1 MMRKIWM
8 RGCCVAMASTVAV
21 LAWSSAVGSE
31 GLPREFLRMHDE
43 GVLSFINSQ
52 GFGKTRLPPMSG
64 ILHRE
69 VEGTRQFIVGIQ
81 LIGIA
86 RHNPPRVF
94 SDGMGMSI
102 FHMPD
107 KQDPRPRIASRA
119 MTVWER
125 QALRDLDAG
134 QRLVIRREGK
144 HTEVVGPIRAGDE
157 CLGCHKNKRAGDML
171 GALVY
176 SLVPVPEEVPAR

>member
-1 MMRKIWM
+1 MRKIWM
-8 RGCCVAMASTVAV
+8 RACFVAIVSTLAMV
-21 LAWSSAVGSE
+21 AWSSAVGRE
-31 GLPREFLRMHDE
+31 GLPRELLRMHDD
-43 GVLSFINSQ
+43 GVLSFVNSE
-52 GFGKTRLPPMSG
+52 GFGKTRLPPMNG
-64 ILHRE
+64 VLRRE
-69 VEGTRQFIVGIQ
+69 VEGTKQFIVGIQ

-94 SDGMGMSI
+94 SDAMGMSI
-102 FHMPD
+102 FHVPN

-119 MTVWER
+119 MTAWER

-134 QRLVIRREGK
+134 QRLVVRREGQ
-144 HTEVVGPIRAGDE
+144 HTDVIGPIRAGDE

-176 SLVPVPEEVPAR
+176 SLAPVPEETPAK

>member
-1 MMRKIWM
+1 MRQTWM
-8 RGCCVAMASTVAV
+8 RACFVAIASAVALV
-21 LAWSSAVGSE
+21 AWSSAVGRE
-31 GLPREFLRMHDE
+31 GLPRELLRMHDSA
-43 GVLSFINSQ
+43 VIAFVNSE
-52 GFGKTRLPPMSG
+52 GFGKTRLPPMNG
-64 ILHRE
+64 VLHRE
-69 VEGTRQFIVGIQ
+69 VEGTKRFIVGIR

-102 FHMPD
+102 FHVPD

-119 MTVWER
+119 MTAWESR
-125 QALRDLDAG
+125 ALRDLNAG
-134 QRLVIRREGK
+134 QRLIIRREGN

-157 CLGCHKNKRAGDML
+157 CLGCHRNKRAGDML

-176 SLVPVPEEVPAR
+176 TLAPIQEQVRSK

>member
-1 MMRKIWM
+1 
-8 RGCCVAMASTVAV
+8 
-21 LAWSSAVGSE
+21 
-31 GLPREFLRMHDE
+31 MHDD
-43 GVLSFINSQ
+43 GVLSFVSSE

-69 VEGTRQFIVGIQ
+69 VEGTKQFIVGIQ

-94 SDGMGMSI
+94 SDAMGMSI
-102 FHMPD
+102 FHVPN
-107 KQDPRPRIASRA
+107 KQDPRPRIAGRV
-119 MTVWER
+119 MTAWER

-134 QRLVIRREGK
+134 QRLVVRKEGK
-144 HTEVVGPIRAGDE
+144 HTDVIGPIRAGGE
-157 CLGCHKNKRAGDML
+157 CLGCHNNKRAGDML

-176 SLVPVPEEVPAR
+176 SLAPIPAEPPAQ

>member
-1 MMRKIWM
+1 MRKIWM
-8 RGCCVAMASTVAV
+8 RGCFVAMAAVVA
-21 LAWSSAVGSE
+21 LAAWSSAVGRE
-31 GLPREFLRMHDE
+31 GLPRELLQMHDD
-43 GVLSFINSQ
+43 GVLSFVNSE
-52 GFGKTRLPPMSG
+52 GFGKTRLPPMNG

-69 VEGTRQFIVGIQ
+69 VEGTKQFIIGIR

-102 FHMPD
+102 FHVPD

-119 MTVWER
+119 LTAWER
-125 QALRDLDAG
+125 RALRDLDAG
-134 QRLVIRREGK
+134 QRLVIRKEGD

-176 SLVPVPEEVPAR
+176 SLVPIPEEAPAK